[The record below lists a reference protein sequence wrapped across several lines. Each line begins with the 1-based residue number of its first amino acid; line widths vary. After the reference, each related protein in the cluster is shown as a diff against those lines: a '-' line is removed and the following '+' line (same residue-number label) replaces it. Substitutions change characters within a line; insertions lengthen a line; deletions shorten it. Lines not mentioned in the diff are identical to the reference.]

1 MLIASSEISGW
12 YDVEP
17 HSIDVSL
24 PTARN
29 SEAVHG
35 GLPAGGG
42 TGRKEA
48 RGWGLDAV
56 WTGAGPKESH
66 PLIVATCVP
75 WEAPSQRAHMRLSTK
90 PTCNKSHL
98 ERSGGGEV
106 FLKYLGYLPEAT

>member
-1 MLIASSEISGW
+1 MFPFLQLAILKRFM
-12 YDVEP
+12 V
-17 HSIDVSL
+17 VSL
-24 PTARN
+24 QAAALVGRRL
-29 SEAVHG
+29 EG
-35 GLPAGGG
+35 G
-42 TGRKEA
+42 
-48 RGWGLDAV
+48 GLDAV

-106 FLKYLGYLPEAT
+106 FLK